1 MLNKLMAKRCVL
13 LLVMGCFLSVWT
25 TSFGEVIL
33 EYPTPTPDS
42 SPADL
47 AFDSQGNLW
56 FTELNANRIGKL
68 VPSQGKPLTQQ
79 GFTEYEL
86 PHPNSKPH
94 YLTVARNGL
103 VWFTEMGGNRI
114 GSLDPKTG
122 IIKEYEIPSPH
133 SEPHQIVEG
142 TDGSIWFLEF
152 QTNKVG
158 RLNPKTG
165 EITEY
170 PVGPGNPHALAVDGD
185 KLWYTQGGMFWV
197 NLFFNKLGYLNTKTG
212 EVQEIA
218 VPPEKSVPHGLTLSA
233 NGTVWFTQMF
243 ASKVAKLEHRNGKP
257 HLVEY
262 FLGKRRSPHD
272 LQIDE
277 KRGYV
282 WFTAARP
289 DAIGRLD
296 LSQAEPGTS
305 KGVKFYK
312 LPDPHSHPTQIILDK
327 DGNVWFTEMGMYF
340 RGRYN
345 NKIGM
350 LIP

>member
-122 IIKEYEIPSPH
+122 IIKEYEIPSP
-133 SEPHQIVEG
+133 PQRTPPDRG
-142 TDGSIWFLEF
+142 R
-152 QTNKVG
+152 NR
-158 RLNPKTG
+158 RLN
-165 EITEY
+165 
-170 PVGPGNPHALAVDGD
+170 
-185 KLWYTQGGMFWV
+185 
-197 NLFFNKLGYLNTKTG
+197 LGSGISN
-212 EVQEIA
+212 Q
-218 VPPEKSVPHGLTLSA
+218 
-233 NGTVWFTQMF
+233 
-243 ASKVAKLEHRNGKP
+243 
-257 HLVEY
+257 
-262 FLGKRRSPHD
+262 
-272 LQIDE
+272 
-277 KRGYV
+277 
-282 WFTAARP
+282 
-289 DAIGRLD
+289 
-296 LSQAEPGTS
+296 
-305 KGVKFYK
+305 
-312 LPDPHSHPTQIILDK
+312 
-327 DGNVWFTEMGMYF
+327 
-340 RGRYN
+340 
-345 NKIGM
+345 
-350 LIP
+350 

>member
-1 MLNKLMAKRCVL
+1 MLKRL
-13 LLVMGCFLSVWT
+13 TGKRGFFLLVMACFLSFWT

-33 EYPTPTPDS
+33 EYPTPTADS

-68 VPSQGKPLTQQ
+68 VPSEAKSLTSQGI
-79 GFTEYEL
+79 TEYEL

-94 YLTVARNGL
+94 YLTVAKNGMI
-103 VWFTEMGGNRI
+103 WFTEGANRI
-114 GSLDPKTG
+114 GSLDPQTG
-122 IIKEYEIPSPH
+122 AIKEYDIPSPH
-133 SEPHQIVEG
+133 SEPHQIAEG
-142 TDGSIWFLEF
+142 PDGSLWFLEF

-170 PVGPGNPHALAVDGD
+170 PIGPGNPHALAVDGD

-197 NLFFNKLGYLNTKTG
+197 NLFFNKLGSLDMKTG
-212 EVQEIA
+212 VVREIA
-218 VPPEKSVPHGLTLSA
+218 VPPEKSVPHGLTLSS
-233 NGTVWFTQMF
+233 NGTVWFTEMF
-243 ASKVAKLEHRNGKP
+243 ASKLTRLNMDQNKP
-257 HLVEY
+257 EIVEY

-272 LQIDE
+272 LQIDD
-277 KRGYV
+277 KRGFV

-296 LSQAEPGTS
+296 LSQAKPGTS
-305 KGVKFYK
+305 KGVKFYP
-312 LPDPHSHPTQIILDK
+312 LPDPHSHPTQITLDN

-340 RGRYN
+340 RGRFN
-345 NKIGM
+345 NKIGK

>member
-1 MLNKLMAKRCVL
+1 MLKKLMGKRYVFFLIIACVL
-13 LLVMGCFLSVWT
+13 SLGT
-25 TSFGEVIL
+25 PSFGEVIF
-33 EYPTPTPDS
+33 EYSTPTPDS

-47 AFDSQGNLW
+47 AFDNQGNLW

-68 VPSQGKPLTQQ
+68 VPAQGKSLTPQ
-79 GFTEYEL
+79 GITEYEL

-94 YLTVARNGL
+94 FLTVARDGK
-103 VWFTEMGGNRI
+103 VWFTEMGGNRV

-122 IIKEYEIPSPH
+122 VIKEYEIPSPH
-133 SEPHQIVEG
+133 SEPHQIAEG

-185 KLWYTQGGMFWV
+185 NLWYTQGGMFWV
-197 NLFFNKLGYLNTKTG
+197 KQFFNKLGSLNTKTG
-212 EVQEIA
+212 KVQEIA
-218 VPPEKSVPHGLTLSA
+218 VPPEKSVPHGLTLSS
-233 NGTVWFTQMF
+233 NGTVWFTEMF
-243 ASKVAKLEHRNGKP
+243 ASKVAKLEYKNGKP

-312 LPDPHSHPTQIILDK
+312 LPDPHSHPTQMALDK

-340 RGRYN
+340 RGQYN
-345 NKIGM
+345 NKIG
-350 LIP
+350 LLVP

>member
-1 MLNKLMAKRCVL
+1 MGKRCFL
-13 LLVMGCFLSVWT
+13 LLVTGCFLSLGT

-33 EYPTPTPDS
+33 EFSTPTPDS

-47 AFDSQGNLW
+47 AFDGQGNLW

-68 VPSQGKPLTQQ
+68 VPSQGKSHTSQ
-79 GFTEYEL
+79 GITEYEL

-94 YLTVARNGL
+94 FLTVARDGR

-122 IIKEYEIPSPH
+122 AIKEYEIPSPH

-185 KLWYTQGGMFWV
+185 TLWYTQGGMFWV

-218 VPPEKSVPHGLTLSA
+218 VPPEKSVPHGLTLSQ
-233 NGTVWFTQMF
+233 NGTVWFTEMF
-243 ASKVAKLEHRNGKP
+243 ASKVAKLVNKNGKP

-262 FLGKRRSPHD
+262 FLGKRRRPHD
-272 LQIDE
+272 LLVDE

-282 WFTAARP
+282 WFTAGRP

-312 LPDPHSHPTQIILDK
+312 LPDPHSHPTQIALDK
-327 DGNVWFTEMGMYF
+327 DGKVWFTEMGMYF

-350 LIP
+350 LVP